1 MNYMDAGVDIDRGNA
16 WIETIKRLVAGRGS
30 IPKTGIGGFSGT
42 VSIGGGRSI
51 VACCDGVGTKIEL
64 ARETGIYR
72 GLGQDLVAMSVNDLV
87 TCGATPLFFLDY
99 IACGALDEAVMES
112 VIEGVLDGCEAS
124 RCALLGGETAEMPG
138 VYAPDGF
145 DLAGFAVGLLD
156 DDRAAVGRDIAQGD
170 IIIGLPSS
178 GIHSNGYSLVRKIL
192 RGSGVLDCHGRR
204 DNGGQERNGRQ
215 VAAPTGEKPLWGGGA
230 TLGEILMRPT
240 KIYARAALEASST
253 GAVKGMAHITGGGIE
268 SNINRVMPGGLKC
281 AIDYSSWERPPVF
294 DFIADSG
301 VGEAEMRRVFNLGVG
316 YAVVVSPSNAG
327 AVVNALKS
335 AGETPFTAGRVTE
348 TG

>member
-1 MNYMDAGVDIDRGNA
+1 MNYKDAGVDIDRGDS
-16 WIETIKRLVAGRGS
+16 WIETIKLLVSKRNS
-30 IPKTGIGGFSGT
+30 IPKVGIGGFSGAM
-42 VSIGGGRSI
+42 SIGGGRSI
-51 VACCDGVGTKIEL
+51 VACCDGVGTKVEL

-87 TCGATPLFFLDY
+87 TCGAVPLFFLDY
-99 IACGALDEAVMES
+99 IACGALDESKMES

-156 DDRAAVGRDIAQGD
+156 DVRAVDGRGIVPGD

-178 GIHSNGYSLVRKIL
+178 GIHSNGYSLARKIL
-192 RGSGVLDCHGRR
+192 RGSGVSLSG
-204 DNGGQERNGRQ
+204 
-215 VAAPTGEKPLWGGGA
+215 KPVWGGGA

-240 KIYARAALEASST
+240 KIYARPALEASSA

-281 AIDYSSWERPPVF
+281 EMDYSSWKRPEVF
-294 DFIADSG
+294 DFIAQSG
-301 VGEAEMRRVFNLGVG
+301 VDEAEMRRVFNLGVG
-316 YAVVVSPSNAG
+316 YALVVSPADAG
-327 AVVNALKS
+327 AVTSALES
-335 AGETPFTAGRVTE
+335 AGETPFEAGRVTE
-348 TG
+348 AV

>member
-1 MNYMDAGVDIDRGNA
+1 MNYKETGVDIDRGNA
-16 WIETIKRLVAGRGS
+16 WIETIKRLAARRNS
-30 IPKTGIGGFSGT
+30 IPKVGIGGFSGA

-51 VACCDGVGTKIEL
+51 VACCDGVGTKVEL

-99 IACGALDEAVMES
+99 IACGALDERKMES

-124 RCALLGGETAEMPG
+124 GCALLGGETAEMPG

-156 DDRAAVGRDIAQGD
+156 EGRGADGCDIVPGD
-170 IIIGLPSS
+170 LIIGLPSS

-192 RGSGVLDCHGRR
+192 RSSGVSL
-204 DNGGQERNGRQ
+204 
-215 VAAPTGEKPLWGGGA
+215 GEKPTWGDGA

-240 KIYARAALEASST
+240 KIYVRPALEASSI

-268 SNINRVMPGGLKC
+268 SNINRVMPAGLEC
-281 AIDYSSWERPPVF
+281 VMDYSSWERPKVF
-294 DFIADSG
+294 DFIAASG
-301 VGEAEMRRVFNLGVG
+301 VSEAEMRRVFNLGLG
-316 YAVVVSPSNAG
+316 YALAASPANAD

-335 AGETPFTAGRVTE
+335 TGETPFTAGRVRE
-348 TG
+348 AA

>member
-1 MNYMDAGVDIDRGNA
+1 MNYKEAGVDIDRGDS
-16 WIETIKRLVAGRGS
+16 WVETIKRLVARRGS
-30 IPKTGIGGFSGT
+30 IPRVGIGGFSGAM
-42 VSIGGGRSI
+42 SIGGGRSI
-51 VACCDGVGTKIEL
+51 VACCDGVGTKVEI

-99 IACGALDEAVMES
+99 IACGALDESRMAS

-124 RCALLGGETAEMPG
+124 SCALLGGETAEMPG
-138 VYAPDGF
+138 VYAPDRF
-145 DLAGFAVGLLD
+145 DLAGFAVGLLED
-156 DDRAAVGRDIAQGD
+156 GRAADGRGIAPGD

-192 RGSGVLDCHGRR
+192 RDPGVSDCHGR
-204 DNGGQERNGRQ
+204 QI
-215 VAAPTGEKPLWGGGA
+215 AAPTGGSGVSLEGKPVWGGGA

-240 KIYARAALEASST
+240 KIYARPALDASST
-253 GAVKGMAHITGGGIE
+253 GYVKGMAHITGGGIE
-268 SNINRVMPGGLKC
+268 SNINRVMPVGLRC
-281 AIDYSSWERPPVF
+281 VMDYSSWERPKVF

-316 YAVVVSPSNAG
+316 YALVVSPSNADT
-327 AVVNALKS
+327 VINALES
-335 AGETPFTAGRVTE
+335 AGETPFEAGRVTE
-348 TG
+348 AA